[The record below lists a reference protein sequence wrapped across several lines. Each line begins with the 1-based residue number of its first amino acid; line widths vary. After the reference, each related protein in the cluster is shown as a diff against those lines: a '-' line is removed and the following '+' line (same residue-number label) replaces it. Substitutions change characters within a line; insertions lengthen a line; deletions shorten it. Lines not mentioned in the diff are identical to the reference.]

1 MDETTGKIRNIALAG
16 HAGAGK
22 TMLSEALLYNAKAID
37 RFGSVENGNTAM
49 DVEPE
54 EVKRVSSITSNIF
67 QHQWKKHVINLIDTP
82 GDQNFFSDAL
92 SCFQAADGL
101 LVVIDSVDGIKVQT
115 EEAWAFAASHN
126 LPCAIFINKLDKDR
140 ADYSQ
145 TMADARE
152 VLGDPKPIVLQ
163 LPLGEKEE
171 FKGVI
176 DLLNLKAHTYDEN
189 GNRTTGDIP
198 AEMMEEA
205 EAEKEALIEN
215 ITEADEALM
224 ERYLEGETLTDAELK
239 QALKKGIATRTFAPV
254 LCGAATARIGIDLLA
269 DFIVDCMPSPLERGP
284 FTARNADGE
293 EVICQPDPDEPFAA
307 FVFKTVADPFSGRL
321 SLFRVVSGKLGP
333 DGSFLNAVS
342 ESNERYNQLLA
353 LTGKKQKNIDQA
365 GPGDIVAIA
374 KLKKT
379 NTGDSLCDPGRPVF
393 FDCAE
398 PLPTVISFAVEAK
411 NKGDEDKIQTSLTK
425 LSEEDPALK
434 LSRDA
439 ESKAIILSGRGQIH
453 IETAVE
459 RLKRK
464 YNVEVTLSTPKVP
477 YRETITKKVR
487 VQGRHKKQSG
497 GHGQF
502 GDCWVQLEPMERG
515 AGFEFVDKIVGGSIP
530 KTYIPAVEKGIQEA
544 AEKGPLAGFR
554 CIDFRAI
561 LDDGSYH
568 SVDSS
573 EMAFKVAG
581 SLAFK
586 KASVDAAPVIL
597 EPIMEITVVTPE
609 EFMGDV
615 MGDLNSKRGKVLG
628 MDSKGKNQEI
638 KAHVPM
644 AEFLSYDPDLR
655 SMTGGRGKFTLEFSH
670 YEIMPTQEAEK
681 IIEAANQEKE

>member
-1 MDETTGKIRNIALAG
+1 
-16 HAGAGK
+16 
-22 TMLSEALLYNAKAID
+22 
-37 RFGSVENGNTAM
+37 VENGNTAM

-152 VLGDPKPIVLQ
+152 ALGDPKPIVLQ

-171 FKGVI
+171 FKGII
-176 DLLNLKAHTYDEN
+176 DLLNMKAHTYDEN
-189 GNRTTGDIP
+189 GNLTTGDIP
-198 AEMMEEA
+198 AEMMEEV

-239 QALKKGIATRTFAPV
+239 QALKKGIASRTFAPV

-293 EVICQPDPDEPFAA
+293 EVVCQPDPEEPFAA

-321 SLFRVVSGKLGP
+321 TLFRVVSGKLGP
-333 DGSFLNAVS
+333 DGSFLNAAS

-353 LTGKKQKNIDQA
+353 LSGKKQKNIDQA

-393 FDCAE
+393 IDCAE

-681 IIEAANQEKE
+681 IIEAANQEKD